1 MTEAYGWI
9 DPLAFAVLAFVT
21 VQRLAELVYARRNE
35 HRLRSNGA
43 KEFAPDHYPAI
54 VLLHAA
60 WLAGLWILA
69 LGTTPNAGWLILFFI
84 LQALRIW
91 VLATL
96 GERWT
101 TRIIVLPGQPLV
113 SSGPYKFIRHPNY
126 AVVIGEIFVLPMAF
140 GLLWYALIFSLLN
153 AAILFI
159 RIRAENDALAA
170 ASRANR

>member
-1 MTEAYGWI
+1 MSGLLAWI
-9 DPLAFAVLAFVT
+9 DPAAFAVLAFVT

-35 HRLRSNGA
+35 ARLRARGA
-43 KEFAPDHYPAI
+43 REYAPGHYPAI

-60 WLAGLWILA
+60 WLAGLWFLA
-69 LGTTPNAGWLILFFI
+69 LGITPDTGWLILFFI

-96 GERWT
+96 GSRWT
-101 TRIIVLPGQPLV
+101 TRIIVLPGEPLIA
-113 SSGPYKFIRHPNY
+113 SGPYRILPHPNY

-140 GLLWYALIFSLLN
+140 GLLWYAIAFSFLN

-159 RIRAENDALAA
+159 RIRAENEALSMAGGA
-170 ASRANR
+170 RP